1 MKHNI
6 RYRIEYV
13 GFRIFIFFI
22 KISPL
27 FLKKIFR
34 LFSLGVFSTL
44 GKRYKILVDSNLK
57 IAFPDLPDKDRLLLK
72 KRIFKHFSSI
82 FIDIIYLFG
91 GKDPEQVVG
100 NLKIEGVGNIRNVL
114 KKGKGA
120 ILFSAHF
127 GNWELIPFI
136 LFRELGFRV
145 SSIARKMDN
154 PLTEEIV
161 KKFRAFMG
169 SDMIYKEGSLRKIIR
184 ITEGNG
190 LIYLLIDQNT
200 ITREGVPVKF
210 FGKEVIAV
218 TTVSQ
223 LYLKKG
229 IPIIPLFITYQ
240 KDSIVL
246 QIGEEISFK
255 PGPDHNR
262 NLRELT
268 QKCMG
273 LIENMIREFP
283 DHWFWFHD
291 RWRPREGQKKRKE
304 DERKQQEK

>member
-1 MKHNI
+1 L
-6 RYRIEYV
+6 
-13 GFRIFIFFI
+13 GIFSIA
-22 KISPL
+22 
-27 FLKKIFR
+27 
-34 LFSLGVFSTL
+34 
-44 GKRYKILVDSNLK
+44 GKRYKTLVDSNLK
-57 IAFPDLPDKDRLLLK
+57 IAFPDMSAEDRFSLK
-72 KRIFKHFSSI
+72 KKIFSHFSTI

-91 GKDPEQVVG
+91 GKDPNKVVG
-100 NLKIEGVGNIRNVL
+100 NLKVEGLDNIKNVL

-145 SSIARKMDN
+145 SSIARRMDN

-161 KKFRAFMG
+161 KKFRTFMG
-169 SDMIYKEGSLRKIIR
+169 SEMIYKEGSLRKIIR
-184 ITEGNG
+184 VTEDNG

-200 ITREGVPVKF
+200 ITREGVPVSF
-210 FGKEVIAV
+210 FEREVIAV

-240 KDSIVL
+240 KDAIVL
-246 QIGEEISFK
+246 KIGEEISFK
-255 PGPDHNR
+255 QSSDHDED
-262 NLRELT
+262 LKKLT
-268 QKCMG
+268 QQCLG
-273 LIENMIREFP
+273 LVENKIREFP

-291 RWRPREGQKKRKE
+291 RWRPRAGQKKRQE
-304 DERKQQEK
+304 NERK

>member
-6 RYRIEYV
+6 RYRVEYF
-13 GFRIFIFFI
+13 GFRMFIFFI

-27 FLKKIFR
+27 FLRKCFR
-34 LFSLGVFSTL
+34 LFAIGVFSIA
-44 GKRYKILVDSNLK
+44 GKRYKKLVDSNLR
-57 IAFPDLPDKDRLLLK
+57 IAFPDQSNSERLILK
-72 KRIFKHFSSI
+72 KKIIKHFSSI

-91 GKDPEQVVG
+91 GKDPDKILG
-100 NLKIEGVGNIRNVL
+100 ALKVEGIENIQNVL

-136 LFRELGFRV
+136 LFRELGFRI
-145 SSIARKMDN
+145 SSIARRMDN

-184 ITEGNG
+184 VTEENG
-190 LIYLLIDQNT
+190 LIYLLVDQNT
-200 ITREGVPVKF
+200 ITREGVPVRF

-223 LYLKKG
+223 LYLKKN

-240 KDSIVL
+240 KDSIIL
-246 QIGEEISFK
+246 KIGKEMEFK
-255 PGPDHNR
+255 KGPDLNK
-262 NLRELT
+262 NINDLT
-268 QKCMG
+268 QKCISI
-273 LIENMIREFP
+273 IEDMIKKYP

-291 RWRPREGQKKRKE
+291 RWRPREGQKKR
-304 DERKQQEK
+304 

>member
-1 MKHNI
+1 MKHNV
-6 RYRIEYV
+6 RYRVEYF

-27 FLKKIFR
+27 FLRKFFRSFALGIFSI
-34 LFSLGVFSTL
+34 F
-44 GKRYKILVDSNLK
+44 GKRYQTLVKSNLK
-57 IAFPDLPDKDRLLLK
+57 IAFPDLSDKDRLSLK
-72 KRIFKHFSSI
+72 KKILKHFSSI
-82 FIDIIYLFG
+82 FVDIIYLFG
-91 GKDPEQVVG
+91 GKNPDKVVG
-100 NLKIEGVGNIRNVL
+100 ELKVEGIENIRNVL

-145 SSIARKMDN
+145 SSIARRMDN
-154 PLTEEIV
+154 PLTEQIV

-184 ITEGNG
+184 VTEENG

-200 ITREGVPVKF
+200 ITREGVPVTF
-210 FGKEVIAV
+210 FGREVIAV

-229 IPIIPLFITYQ
+229 IPIIPLFLTYQ

-246 QIGEEISFK
+246 KIGEEISFK
-255 PGPDHNR
+255 QSSDHNKD
-262 NLRELT
+262 LRELT
-268 QKCMG
+268 QKCMS
-273 LIENMIREFP
+273 LIENIIREFP

-291 RWRPREGQKKRKE
+291 RWRPREGQKKRQE
-304 DERKQQEK
+304 DERK

>member
-6 RYRIEYV
+6 RYRVEY
-13 GFRIFIFFI
+13 FSLKMFIFFI

-27 FLKKIFR
+27 FLKKIFS
-34 LFSLGVFSTL
+34 LIALGVFSIA
-44 GKRYKILVDSNLK
+44 GKRYNKLVDSNLK
-57 IAFPDLPDKDRLLLK
+57 IAFPEIPDQEKHLLK
-72 KRIFKHFSSI
+72 KRIFKHFLSV

-91 GKDPEQVVG
+91 GKDPDKVVG
-100 NLKIEGVGNIRNVL
+100 ELKVEGFENIQNVL

-136 LFRELGFRV
+136 LHRELGFRI

-184 ITEGNG
+184 VTEENG
-190 LIYLLIDQNT
+190 LIYLLVDQNT
-200 ITREGVPVKF
+200 ITREGVPVNF

-229 IPIIPLFITYQ
+229 IPVIPLFVTYQ
-240 KDSIVL
+240 KDSVL
-246 QIGEEISFK
+246 LKIGKELDFK
-255 PGPDHNR
+255 KGPDHEKNIK
-262 NLRELT
+262 ELT
-268 QKCMG
+268 QKCMS
-273 LIENMIREFP
+273 LIENMIREYP
-283 DHWFWFHD
+283 DHWFWFHA
-291 RWRPREGQKKRKE
+291 RWRKREGQKKEEINENK
-304 DERKQQEK
+304 